1 MLFFWALAG
10 ALGFLPLG
18 LGAPLIA
25 QSQPITPAEDGTN
38 TVVNKVDNNQF
49 NIENGTLSGNRENLF
64 HSFQE
69 FGLGEG
75 QIANFVSSPGI
86 RNILGRV
93 VGGNASYI
101 NGLVQVTGAQSNLF
115 LINPSG
121 ILFGTSAALNVT
133 GDFTATTATGV
144 GFDNNWLNVIGN
156 NDYASLV
163 GTPRN
168 FAWTATQ
175 AGAIVNEGNLIGA
188 TGHNLTLLGGTVIN
202 TGVLS
207 APGGNITIAAVPG
220 ENLVRIGQEGHLL
233 SLEIETLTS
242 ANSPGLVS
250 APLSIP
256 SLPSLLAGGRELG
269 HANKVFVN
277 ESGEIFL
284 KGSGMDPDR
293 VAESTSSQ
301 GNPNTNGEAPLLV
314 TVAEGDIAIIG
325 AIKTNADLGDAG
337 NILLGSGGG
346 IEAGLAELSA
356 AAQTGS
362 SGNVSLNAREDIKLG
377 DVGAS
382 GPAGGGMIGVRSREG
397 AIAAGTL
404 ESSSSEGAAGN
415 ITLNAFEDIEVASI
429 ESQGTRGGEI
439 RVSSVEGRIDI
450 EGSVTSISTVDN
462 NPAEEGESSSV
473 DMSETSESV
482 ASEKAA
488 DAGED
493 IAAEPEEIPDIR
505 GNIAFEA
512 GGDIKIRSVRSGSV
526 SSSGDINVSSENGSI
541 DIAGFVRSD
550 SELGGTG
557 NIYLDAPTGVSL
569 AGIILLGEADSGNIT
584 ISTDN
589 GELTIGIIESVS
601 QLGKAGNVS
610 FEADADTS
618 VGIISTDGSQG
629 TGEIA
634 ISSPNGGIRAEF
646 INAYSGQGTVG
657 NIILDAS
664 YDINVG
670 GIILNGFLSSGNI
683 NIASEFGPIDASL
696 LDSVSREGRGGDATL
711 NAFNGIEVG
720 EIKTEGFAGGGQ
732 IELVSQRG
740 DIEVREVSS
749 SSNWGKAGNISLDT
763 DFNITVE
770 EEINASGE
778 SGGAEV
784 AILSRNGSIQTEKIS
799 SNSPR
804 DGGGDISLQ
813 AENIQTGNI
822 DASGNT
828 GGGDVLLLARS
839 GPIASQEVSS
849 FSMTDGAA
857 GNVTVYSE
865 SSISIANVNA
875 WGYMEGGDIN
885 LRSAAEP
892 IAVGFLKSGSDAG
905 YAGFV
910 TVETPGNIEVG
921 DINSRS
927 LSGGVAI
934 RLASEQGK
942 IDLGGGL
949 STDSESG
956 NGGMISVRSQV
967 GDIVSAGEINAA
979 GEEGGGAITIT
990 ATGGS
995 IDVTAGE
1002 ITSSSSEAVGGEII
1016 LEAVGDIATDN
1027 INSTGLLGGG
1037 EIDLTSETG
1046 TIAAKTIA
1054 SDSVGGVAGRVSL
1067 NANGQID
1074 FEGGSVRGYL
1084 GGGTISI
1091 VSETGGI
1098 DAAGGTLAA
1107 DSDAGNGGNVGL
1119 EAEGDIATGSIQVFS
1134 LGDRTVSGGE
1144 IRVESSLGAIA
1155 TGSLESYIDLGTGGN
1170 ITLNAAAGISAEDI
1184 DSHGFGGGGD
1194 IRINASLL
1202 KSNSEDA
1209 TATGSLNVG
1218 SVESFSH
1225 GGVAGTVLLSAFDDT
1240 RTGNINAIG
1249 HFGGGD
1255 ISITS
1260 QAGSVDVT
1268 ATDGI
1273 LATNSVA
1280 GDAGNLAILAAG
1292 DINTG
1297 LIQAFTLGTSKQG
1310 GDVFLSSGSGAID
1323 TTAGSSPSSENLE
1336 VGGTLVGELI
1346 NIDADAVAGKGGQV
1360 IFTAANDVNSGTI
1373 GSYGGEEGGNIT
1385 ISSNSG
1391 SINGGIIFSASGQ
1404 GNGGNVSL
1412 EAVGGNIDAEAIAAN
1427 GNSVG
1432 GNIEVITG
1440 SNFQIGSGTIDS
1452 SASSGTGGNVT
1463 LNIGGDVTLG
1473 SGIDGRAI
1481 NSSGSETGGQVRITA
1496 GGEVDAT
1503 RGDIYS
1509 SSTRGIGGDVTIEA
1523 QGHVATASVRT
1534 DGASGGGRITIFS
1547 ASENSIDVQ
1556 GNLQSNSLSGVGGA
1570 ISLRSN
1576 GRISTGNI
1584 SSVGES
1590 ESGDVEIASDSGSIS
1605 TGKIETTSA
1614 SGRSGEIALNQFRTE
1629 GNIQSAEVTTNENG
1643 QQQSRVTNAE
1653 GVEILANGNT
1663 GETTETE
1670 PSGSSS
1676 EDENSTNIEE
1686 EPTQQQEEVEESNT
1700 GAEAVEPTST
1710 DSSGETG
1717 GSANNPEDAS
1727 SSSGGSENA
1736 NSQVQNTSETEASSE
1751 NSLED
1756 SQTIDTVSASQ
1767 SETGITSGANQS
1779 SADNGSADN
1788 GSADNGSADNGSAD
1802 NGSADNGSA
1811 DNGSADNGSETP
1823 GNESLVADNPGN
1835 EVQRST
1841 NNEDNS
1847 EDLEQA
1853 LETDMTQVLVVEGDL
1868 SATGSASGV
1877 SGNASSSVAIAGFD
1891 ASETQEEAGGRG
1903 TSGFVLPEDASTE
1916 IVERNN
1922 SFVSEDEAGNI
1933 NSELASSFDSNVL
1946 LETGI
1951 NGGASQSV
1959 LDIGSSAAVS
1969 LPNAVDENAA
1979 IASGVGA
1986 EVSLLENSSA
1996 TNSNGINTSGG
2007 EIFSSN
2013 ISGEGSQGSSGELPR
2028 ANAAE
2033 SGGEVRGVDSS
2044 ELQESNGSDGAIASA
2059 ESSLGLG
2066 DRQEAGN
2073 SSANNPSSLAP
2084 SGIAILEQNR
2094 EREFADY
2101 FGADLSGLRRTQSVR
2116 EALVD
2121 ITQQTGNKS
2130 AVIYVTALPDRLELI
2145 VFTGAEQPIRRTSA
2159 SGREELLEVV
2169 QQLRGELTN
2178 PRRRNSNSY
2187 LSLSEQL
2194 YKWVIA
2200 PIEEDLE
2207 VAGIDTLLFSMDAG
2221 LRGLPVA
2228 ALHDGK
2234 EFLVEKYSLSL
2245 IPSISLV
2252 DTRYRSLEDARVLAM
2267 GVSIFEEQD
2276 PLPAVPVELKAIATD
2291 LWPGKILI
2299 NEEFTRENLIQQ
2311 RESYP
2316 YQIVHLATHS
2326 FFTQGVEDSSYIQ
2339 LWGREQLQLDSLRE
2353 LGWHNPPVELLVLS
2367 ACRTALGDEQAE
2379 LGFAGLAVQAG
2390 VKTALASLWYV
2401 NDQGTLG
2408 LMTEFYSQLAAT
2420 LENARPSIK
2429 AEALRQAQI
2438 AMIRGQV
2445 RLSGGQLRLSKS
2457 LDGVPLPPSLARLGN
2472 QDLSHPYY
2480 WSSFT
2485 MIGSPW

>member
-1 MLFFWALAG
+1 MKPVVGYRSPWMLFFWALSG

-25 QSQPITPAEDGTN
+25 QSQPITPAGDGTQ
-38 TVVNKVDNNQF
+38 TVVNTVDNNQF
-49 NIENGTLSGNRENLF
+49 NIENGTLSGDNKNLF
-64 HSFQE
+64 HSFEQ
-69 FGLGEG
+69 FGLGEN

-121 ILFGTSAALNVT
+121 IVFGSNATLNVT

-163 GTPRN
+163 GTPST
-168 FAWTATQ
+168 FAWTATE

-242 ANSPGLVS
+242 ENSQGLVS

-256 SLPSLLAGGRELG
+256 SLPNLLAGGGELA
-269 HANKVFVN
+269 HASKVVVN
-277 ESGEIFL
+277 ENGEVFL
-284 KGSGMDPDR
+284 EGSGLEPEQI
-293 VAESTSSQ
+293 AESGSSQ
-301 GNPNTNGEAPLLV
+301 NPNTNSEGSLLLPV
-314 TVAEGDIAIIG
+314 VEGDIAIIG
-325 AIKTNADLGDAG
+325 AIKTDVDLGDAG
-337 NILLGSGGG
+337 NILLSSGGG

-356 AAQTGS
+356 AAQTGN
-362 SGNVSLNAREDIKLG
+362 SGNVTVNAREDIRLG
-377 DVGAS
+377 DISAS
-382 GPAGGGMIGVRSREG
+382 GSAGGGTISVGRSEG
-397 AIAAGTL
+397 AIAAGTMK
-404 ESSSSEGAAGN
+404 SSGEEGAAGN
-415 ITLNAFEDIEVASI
+415 ITLDAFEDIEVVEI
-429 ESQGTRGGEI
+429 ESQGTRGGDI
-439 RVSSVEGRIDI
+439 RVSSVEGTIDV
-450 EGSVTSISTVDN
+450 ERSVTSISTVDN
-462 NPAEEGESSSV
+462 NPSEEEEGSPVEI
-473 DMSETSESV
+473 SETSESL
-482 ASEKAA
+482 ASEEAA

-493 IAAEPEEIPDIR
+493 IVAKPKEITDIP
-505 GNIAFEA
+505 GNIALEA
-512 GGDIKIRSVRSGSV
+512 GGDITIRSIRSGSV
-526 SSSGDINVSSENGSI
+526 SSSGDINLSSENGSI
-541 DIAGFVRSD
+541 NVAGLVQSD

-569 AGIILLGEADSGNIT
+569 GGIVLFGAADTGNIA
-584 ISTDN
+584 ISTEN
-589 GELTIGIIESVS
+589 GELTIGIVESFS
-601 QLGKAGNVS
+601 LLGRAGNVS
-610 FEADADTS
+610 FEADADIRS
-618 VGIISTDGSQG
+618 GFISTDGQQG

-634 ISSPNGGIRAEF
+634 ISSPNGGIRSGL
-646 INAYSGQGTVG
+646 INAYSGQGTAG
-657 NIILDAS
+657 NIILDAT
-664 YDINVG
+664 YDVTVG
-670 GIILNGFLSSGNI
+670 EVILNGFLSSGNI
-683 NIASEFGPIDASL
+683 NIASEFGPINAGL
-696 LDSVSREGRGGDATL
+696 LDSVSTEGRGGNAIV
-711 NAFNGIEVG
+711 NAFNGIAVE
-720 EIKTEGFAGGGQ
+720 EINTEGFAGGGQ

-740 DIEVREVSS
+740 DIELGEATS
-749 SSNWGKAGNISLDT
+749 SSNWGKAGNISLET
-763 DFNITVE
+763 DFNITVG

-778 SGGAEV
+778 SGGGEV
-784 AILSRNGSIQTEKIS
+784 AMLSRNGSIQTENIS
-799 SNSPR
+799 SNSSR
-804 DGGGDISLQ
+804 DGGANISLQ
-813 AENIQTGNI
+813 AENQIQTGNI

-828 GGGDVLLLARS
+828 GGGDILLLAGF

-885 LRSAAEP
+885 LRSPNEA

-910 TVETPGNIEVG
+910 TVETPGNIEIG

-927 LSGGVAI
+927 LSGGSVI
-934 RLASEQGK
+934 SITSEQGK
-942 IDLGGGL
+942 IDLGGGI
-949 STDSESG
+949 STYSESG
-956 NGGMISVRSQV
+956 KGGMISIRSQV

-979 GEEGGGAITIT
+979 GEEGGGKITIT

-995 IDVTAGE
+995 IDTTAGE
-1002 ITSSSSEAVGGEII
+1002 ITSSSSDASGSDTK
-1016 LEAVGDIATDN
+1016 LEAIGDIDAEN
-1027 INSTGLLGGG
+1027 INSTGLSGGG
-1037 EIDLTSETG
+1037 DIDLTSETG
-1046 TIAAKTIA
+1046 TITAKTIA
-1054 SDSVGGVAGRVSL
+1054 SDSLGGVAGSVSL
-1067 NANGQID
+1067 NANGEIGL
-1074 FEGGSVRGYL
+1074 EGVSSRGYL

-1098 DAAGGTLAA
+1098 DASGGTLAA
-1107 DSDAGNGGNVGL
+1107 DSDAGNGGNIGL

-1144 IRVESSLGAIA
+1144 IRVESSQGAIA

-1170 ITLNAAAGISAEDI
+1170 ITLNAGAGITAEDI
-1184 DSHGFGGGGD
+1184 DSHGFTGGGD
-1194 IRINASLL
+1194 ISMNASSRP
-1202 KSNSEDA
+1202 SNNEDA
-1209 TATGSLNVG
+1209 RTQTARGSLNVG
-1218 SVESFSH
+1218 SIESFSH
-1225 GGVAGTVLLSAFDDT
+1225 GGVAGFVEISAFDDT

-1255 ISITS
+1255 ISIAS

-1273 LATNSVA
+1273 LASHSVV
-1280 GDAGNLAILAAG
+1280 GDAGNVSILASG

-1297 LIQAFTLGTSKQG
+1297 LIQAFSLNTAKKG

-1323 TTAGSSPSSENLE
+1323 TTSGISPNSQNLE
-1336 VGGTLVGELI
+1336 VGQTLVGELV
-1346 NIDADAVAGKGGQV
+1346 NIDADAMAGTGGQV
-1360 IFTAANDVNSGTI
+1360 IFTAANDITSGTI
-1373 GSYGGEEGGNIT
+1373 SSYGREESGNIT
-1385 ISSNSG
+1385 ITSNSG
-1391 SINGGIIFSASGQ
+1391 NISSGIIFSASGQ
-1404 GNGGNVSL
+1404 GNGGNVRL
-1412 EAVGGNIDAEAIAAN
+1412 EAVAGNIDAEAIAAN
-1427 GNSVG
+1427 GNLG
-1432 GNIEVITG
+1432 GNIEVISG
-1440 SNFQIGSGTIDS
+1440 GNFQIGSGTIDS
-1452 SASSGTGGNVT
+1452 SASSRTGGNVN

-1473 SGIDGRAI
+1473 SDTEGRAI
-1481 NSSGSETGGQVRITA
+1481 NSSGSETGGQVSISA

-1503 RGDIYS
+1503 RGDIDS
-1509 SSTRGIGGDVTIEA
+1509 SSTIGIGGDATIEA

-1556 GNLQSNSLSGVGGA
+1556 GDLQSNSQGGVGGA
-1570 ISLRSN
+1570 IALRSN

-1584 SSVGES
+1584 SSVGSS
-1590 ESGDVEIASDSGSIS
+1590 ESGDVQVASESGSIS

-1614 SGRSGEIALNQFRTE
+1614 SGTSGEIALNQFRTE

-1663 GETTETE
+1663 GETTETQ

-1676 EDENSTNIEE
+1676 EVDNSTNIE
-1686 EPTQQQEEVEESNT
+1686 EPTQQQEVEESNT
-1700 GAEAVEPTST
+1700 GSEAVEPTST

-1736 NSQVQNTSETEASSE
+1736 TSQVQNTSEASSAEASSE
-1751 NSLED
+1751 NNLEATNPD
-1756 SQTIDTVSASQ
+1756 SQTTDTVSVSQ
-1767 SETGITSGANQS
+1767 SGETEITNGANQS
-1779 SADNGSADN
+1779 QADNSSVDNSSADGSVGNGSAD
-1788 GSADNGSADNGSAD
+1788 GSV
-1802 NGSADNGSA
+1802 
-1811 DNGSADNGSETP
+1811 DNGSETP

-1835 EVQRST
+1835 EVQRTT
-1841 NNEDNS
+1841 NNDDNS

-1853 LETDMTQVLVVEGDL
+1853 LETDTTQVLVVEGDL
-1868 SATGSASGV
+1868 SVDFG
-1877 SGNASSSVAIAGFD
+1877 SSSVAIPGLD
-1891 ASETQEEAGGRG
+1891 ASQTQANGDSSSANSNQANPVGTETG
-1903 TSGFVLPEDASTE
+1903 GFVLPEDASTE
-1916 IVERNN
+1916 TVETNN
-1922 SFVSEDEAGNI
+1922 SLVSEDEAGNI
-1933 NSELASSFDSNVL
+1933 NIELAPTFDTNVL
-1946 LETGI
+1946 VETI
-1951 NGGASQSV
+1951 NGGASENV
-1959 LDIGSSAAVS
+1959 LDIGSSAGS
-1969 LPNAVDENAA
+1969 LPNALDENAA
-1979 IASGVGA
+1979 IASGVGG
-1986 EVSLLENSSA
+1986 EVSLLENSSP
-1996 TNSNGINTSGG
+1996 TNSTGTNLSSGDLSSSNSG
-2007 EIFSSN
+2007 EINQNPS
-2013 ISGEGSQGSSGELPR
+2013 
-2028 ANAAE
+2028 ANAGE
-2033 SGGEVRGVDSS
+2033 GEVRGVEGSG
-2044 ELQESNGSDGAIASA
+2044 LQESTGAIANA
-2059 ESSLGLG
+2059 ESSLGQG
-2066 DRQEAGN
+2066 VAPGAGN
-2073 SSANNPSSLAP
+2073 SSANNLSSNAP

-2116 EALVD
+2116 EALGS

-2130 AVIYVTALPDRLELI
+2130 AVIYVTALPDQLELI
-2145 VFTGAEQPIRRTSA
+2145 VFTGAEQPIRRTSD

-2169 QQLRGELTN
+2169 QELRGELTN
-2178 PRRRNSNSY
+2178 PRRRNSTSY
-2187 LSLSEQL
+2187 LSKSLQL
-2194 YKWVIA
+2194 YKWLIA

-2234 EFLVEKYSLSL
+2234 QFLVEKYSLSL

-2267 GVSIFEEQD
+2267 GSSIFQEQE
-2276 PLPAVPVELKAIATD
+2276 PLPAVPVELKAIASD
-2291 LWPGKILI
+2291 LWPGKILL

-2311 RESYP
+2311 RENYP

-2339 LWGREQLQLDSLRE
+2339 LWGQEQLQLDSLRE

-2429 AEALRQAQI
+2429 AEALRQAQL

-2457 LDGVPLPPSLARLGN
+2457 LGSVPLPPTLARLGN

-2480 WSSFT
+2480 WSGFT